1 MNEKRYHAFCMAVLI
16 LGISQTLTAQGPSQ
30 NQKPLSKQELQQ
42 FESKIRP
49 ILVKSCYPCHSA
61 EANVAEGGLHL
72 DSRQAILRGGSGGPA
87 IVPGDP
93 GASMLI
99 RAVEYHDRDIAMPPE
114 TAGGKLSKQQISDL
128 TKWVKMGAPDPREEK
143 HSVDPT
149 PNPTSESK
157 KTWWA
162 FQKIQSPPVPE
173 SKSDWAWN
181 DIDKFIAK
189 KQSLVGVVPV
199 ADASPN
205 VLLRRIYYDL
215 TGLPPSI
222 QAQRKFDSR
231 LSDNVPLRQV
241 MSEVVDELLASEQFG
256 VQWGRH
262 WLDVARYAESAGR
275 EVNQPYNNAWRYR
288 DYVVESFNSNVP
300 FNEFLRKQ
308 IAGDQIAAP
317 NEQEGARNLV
327 ATGFLAVG
335 SRGLNENNAKQFAV
349 DQADEQI
356 DTVFQSTMAFTMA
369 CARCHD
375 HKFDP
380 VSQSEYTAIAGI
392 FLSTETHFG
401 AVGGNN
407 NRNSIPL
414 FTLPSSSG
422 LPVAATA
429 LDAEDLRKKTEE
441 LASLKSELE
450 SAARDAKQ
458 DKKTAKDEGKA
469 KDRKS
474 QQELRKMG
482 QRVVELENYLS
493 AYTDSGEPKIQVMCA
508 VDKPISDTSSNDE
521 KTKLIRFVGG
531 GRKPVFPRI
540 DDSPFFARGDIDLP
554 GPKVTRK
561 VPDLFGNANEFQI
574 PNKTSGR
581 LQLANWITSDSN
593 PMTARVAV
601 NRIWFW
607 MMGRGIVSSVD
618 NFGTTGSLPS
628 DAELLDHLASRFI
641 EGKWNVKALVRE
653 IALSHTYQLASTVHD
668 ENNYKRD
675 PENVFYWKGKSRRL
689 IAEEIR
695 DSILAATGQLDL
707 KPQLAT
713 SMARQNT
720 ARLDQGQNKKR
731 MKGEVNPDDVC
742 RSIYLPLPR
751 SNPPEILELFDL
763 PDAAAVQGVRE
774 ATNVPSQSL
783 FLLNSSFVASRAG
796 LMVKTVSKEIPAR
809 GMDKFDERLSAVYRR
824 VLCREPSSNEKQ
836 LAREFLGSASSL
848 EAGWISIVRSLFA
861 TAEFRYLD

>member
-1 MNEKRYHAFCMAVLI
+1 MRVIRFRAICITLLAIAFPHQVIAEE
-16 LGISQTLTAQGPSQ
+16 SATKPKQLT
-30 NQKPLSKQELQQ
+30 KQELQF
-42 FESKIRP
+42 FEAKIRP

-72 DSRQAILRGGSGGPA
+72 DSRQATLRGGSGGPA

-93 GASMLI
+93 NASMLI

-114 TAGGKLSKQQISDL
+114 NAGGKLSKQQISDL

-162 FQKIQSPPVPE
+162 FQKIQSPSIPDVTTE
-173 SKSDWAWN
+173 WAWS
-181 DIDKFIAK
+181 DIDKFVAK
-189 KQSLVGVVPV
+189 KQSLVGVTPTQ
-199 ADASPN
+199 DATPY
-205 VLLRRIYYDL
+205 VLLRRVYHDL
-215 TGLPPSI
+215 TGLPPSV
-222 QAQRKFDSR
+222 QAQQKFAAR
-231 LSDNVPLRQV
+231 LSESVPVRQAIT
-241 MSEVVDELLASEQFG
+241 EVVDELLASEQFG
-256 VQWGRH
+256 VHWGRH

-275 EVNQPYNNAWRYR
+275 EVNAPYNNAWRYR
-288 DYVVESFNSNVP
+288 DYVIESFNDNVP
-300 FNEFLRKQ
+300 FNEFLRRQ
-308 IAGDQIAAP
+308 IAGDQIAAE
-317 NEQEGARNLV
+317 NEREGAKNLV

-335 SRGLNENNAKQFAV
+335 SRGLNENNPKQFAV

-356 DTVFQSTMAFTMA
+356 DAVFQSTMAFTMA

-392 FLSTETHFG
+392 FLSTDTHFG
-401 AVGGNN
+401 AGGGNN
-407 NRNSIPL
+407 NRNSLPL
-414 FTLPSSSG
+414 FNLPESTG
-422 LPVAATA
+422 LPIAATP
-429 LDAEDLRKKTEE
+429 LSQEDLQKKTEE
-441 LASLKSELE
+441 LTTLKGELE
-450 SAARDAKQ
+450 EAYRDAKE
-458 DKKTAKDEGKA
+458 DKKAAKSDGKG

-482 QRVVELENYLS
+482 QRVTELELYLS
-493 AYTDSGEPKIQVMCA
+493 AYTETGAPRIQVMCA
-508 VDKPISDTSSNDE
+508 VDKPISDTSNTDE
-521 KTKLIRFVGG
+521 KTRLVRFLGG

-561 VPDLFGNANEFQI
+561 VPDLFGDSDAFRI
-574 PNKTSGR
+574 PAKSSGR
-581 LQLANWITSDSN
+581 LQLANWITSDNN

-601 NRIWFW
+601 NRIWYW
-607 MMGRGIVSSVD
+607 MLGRGIVPSVD

-628 DAELLDHLASRFI
+628 DPELLDHLASRFI
-641 EGKWNVKALVRE
+641 ASQWNVKSLVRE
-653 IALSHTYQLASTVHD
+653 IALSHTYQLASTVSD
-668 ENNYKRD
+668 DNNYKRD
-675 PENVFYWKGKSRRL
+675 PENVFHWKGKGRRL

-695 DSILAATGQLDL
+695 DSILAAANQLDL

-713 SMARQNT
+713 SMSRQNG
-720 ARLDQGQNKKR
+720 ARLDQGQSKKR
-731 MKGEVNPDDVC
+731 MKGEINPDDIC
-742 RSIYLPLPR
+742 RSVYLPLPR

-763 PDAAAVQGVRE
+763 PDAAAVQGARE

-796 LMVKTVSKEIPAR
+796 LIVKNVAKEIPAR
-809 GMDKFDERLSAVYRR
+809 GMDKFEERLSTIYQRI
-824 VLCREPSSNEKQ
+824 LCRQPTVEEKQ
-836 LAREFLGSASSL
+836 LARDFLGSANTL
-848 EAGWISIVRSLFA
+848 EAGWVSIVRGLFA